1 MPGWHSFEEK
11 CDQGISICYV
21 SHVSLFLGNGR
32 HFLRH
37 EDDVIFM
44 EPTVFS
50 RPRSPWTTIVLT
62 AKDREVPAGVALPST
77 SLFRVSGEG
86 RTISEALR
94 LKI

>member
-1 MPGWHSFEEK
+1 MS
-11 CDQGISICYV
+11 ISYV
-21 SHVSLFLGNGR
+21 SQVSWFLGNGR
-32 HFLRH
+32 HFLRD

-44 EPTVFS
+44 EPAVFC

-62 AKDREVPAGVALPST
+62 AQDREVPAGVALPST